1 MRSFKIIVIF
11 SEMGNAL
18 NHQERWLKLDLRKT
32 TLPDVNAFI
41 EEIRLYNDKVNRI
54 RDALILAE

>member
-1 MRSFKIIVIF
+1 
-11 SEMGNAL
+11 MGNAL

-32 TLPDVNAFI
+32 TLPDVNAFVD
-41 EEIRLYNDKVNRI
+41 EIKLYNDKVNRI

>member
-1 MRSFKIIVIF
+1 
-11 SEMGNAL
+11 MGNAL
-18 NHQERWLKLDLRKT
+18 NHQERGIRWDVRKT

-41 EEIRLYNDKVNRI
+41 EEIRLYNDKINRI